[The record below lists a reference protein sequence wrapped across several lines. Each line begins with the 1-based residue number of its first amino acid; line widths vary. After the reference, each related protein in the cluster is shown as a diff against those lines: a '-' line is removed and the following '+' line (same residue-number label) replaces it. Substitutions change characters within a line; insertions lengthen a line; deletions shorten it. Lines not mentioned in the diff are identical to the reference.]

1 MPAQDNSVS
10 ISDARDQTIT
20 GGLMPMEASRPGV
33 LNAALKRIFLTA
45 GQVGG
50 GSDESPEPTFDRSA
64 RKAKSGNVLI
74 VDDVT
79 MTAYLTQTMLAHHGV
94 RATIAH
100 CGAEALDWL
109 NEHRADVVL
118 CDISM
123 PGMSGIELAR
133 EIRRRWRDARP
144 RLIAYTAYPR
154 EHERLALLDEGF
166 DDFVAKPVR
175 ADKLAEVVKKWMD

>member
-1 MPAQDNSVS
+1 MTRKTSNVDKEVDRRRSTFSLVA
-10 ISDARDQTIT
+10 
-20 GGLMPMEASRPGV
+20 GMGLGE
-33 LNAALKRIFLTA
+33 
-45 GQVGG
+45 
-50 GSDESPEPTFDRSA
+50 DSPE
-64 RKAKSGNVLI
+64 SGAGSHTRASTDERQILI

-79 MTAYLTQTMLAHHGV
+79 MTACLTQAMLAHQGLN
-94 RATIAH
+94 ATIAN
-100 CGAEALDWL
+100 CAQSALEWL

-133 EIRRRWRDARP
+133 EIRSRWSDARP

-154 EHERLALLDEGF
+154 EHQRIALLDEGF

-175 ADKLAEVVKKWMD
+175 AEQLAEVVRKWMN